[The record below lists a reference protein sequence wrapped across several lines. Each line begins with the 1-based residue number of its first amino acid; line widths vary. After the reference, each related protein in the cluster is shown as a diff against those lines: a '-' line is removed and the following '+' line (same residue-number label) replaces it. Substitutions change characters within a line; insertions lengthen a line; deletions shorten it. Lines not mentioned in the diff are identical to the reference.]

1 MEAKTR
7 AALFNALAWIDGM
20 KGRAGVDT
28 ENVEVGVQ
36 CLSYVRSLR
45 GRGGFAALE
54 GDDLTARMGGRGRQR
69 GVQRGR
75 ARRGPAARARGQ

>member
-36 CLSYVRSLR
+36 CLSYVRLFAVRR
-45 GRGGFAALE
+45 GRGLVRTGAD
-54 GDDLTARMGGRGRQR
+54 G
-69 GVQRGR
+69 
-75 ARRGPAARARGQ
+75 